1 MARAPPEGWQQV
13 ANDIEVK
20 RWEQGSLAML
30 TTDDLACAAEMVVGR
45 VSPRADEPDA
55 PCLSNHLA
63 IARAGVEEGLKL
75 ALRLLRDGDRST
87 PESDS
92 GCDHDQRGDL
102 VSIEIAAGESPGRG

>member
-1 MARAPPEGWQQV
+1 
-13 ANDIEVK
+13 
-20 RWEQGSLAML
+20 ML
-30 TTDDLACAAEMVVGR
+30 TTDDLARAAEMVVGR
-45 VSPRADEPDA
+45 ISPEADEPDA

-92 GCDHDQRGDL
+92 GCHHDQRGDL
-102 VSIEIAAGESPGRG
+102 VSIEIAAGESPGRR